1 MSNDFDLFAYAM
13 EQKFGDVHFK
23 VDPQTG
29 LKAIIAI
36 HNTNL
41 GPALGGCRFKAYQ
54 HYQDAAY
61 DAMRLA
67 RGMSFKS
74 ALAGLPLGGGKAV
87 ILEPTKPYN
96 RIELL
101 KSFGKFVNE
110 LRGRYITAVDVGTN
124 VADMDI
130 IHQNT
135 LFVTC
140 TSAYEGN
147 GPSNPAALT
156 ALGVKQGIK
165 ASLQYYFGSPELVN
179 RHVAIQGV
187 GSVGYL
193 LAEMLFQEGAKLTV
207 CDVNQQAVDQCVKQF
222 GATPCSLEE
231 VMQLKC
237 DVLAPCALGA
247 VLNKD
252 TIPTIR
258 APIVAGAANNQ
269 LATPEDG
276 VRLSDRDIV
285 YAPDYVINAG
295 GIIHVAYQYQG
306 KNYDRIIEKVND
318 IYHTTLSI
326 LNRAKEKNK
335 PTSETAE
342 QLALEKLCVEG
353 GVPL

>member
-23 VDPQTG
+23 VDPKTG

-41 GPALGGCRFKAYQ
+41 GPSLGGCRFKAYN
-54 HYQDAAY
+54 HYQDAVF

-67 RGMSFKS
+67 RGMSLKS
-74 ALAGLPLGGGKAV
+74 ALADLPLGGGKAV
-87 ILEPTKPYN
+87 IIEPTKPYN

-110 LRGRYITAVDVGTN
+110 LKGRYITAVDVGTN
-124 VADMDI
+124 VADMDVI
-130 IHQNT
+130 NQNT
-135 LFVTC
+135 LYVTC

-165 ASLQYYFGSPELVN
+165 AGLQYHFGSSDVAD
-179 RHVAIQGV
+179 RHIAIQGV

-193 LAEMLFQEGAKLTV
+193 LAEMLSREGAKLTV
-207 CDVNQQAVDQCVKQF
+207 CDVNQQAVNQCVQQF
-222 GATPCSLEE
+222 GATACSLDDI
-231 VMQLKC
+231 MRLNC
-237 DVLAPCALGA
+237 DVLSPCALGA
-247 VLNKD
+247 IL
-252 TIPTIR
+252 TEESIPLIQ

-269 LATPEDG
+269 LATPADG
-276 VRLSDRDIV
+276 ARLAARGII

-318 IYHTTLSI
+318 IYHTTLTI
-326 LNRAKEKNK
+326 LNKSKELKK
-335 PTSETAE
+335 PTSDVAE
-342 QLALEKLCVEG
+342 QLALEKLCIEEG
-353 GVPL
+353 VFS